1 MNDSIKLYLFKKQLE
16 YLEKKT
22 GKGTELI
29 SLYIPPDRNLADVM
43 NYLKEEYSQAA
54 NIKSSRT
61 RKNVQAAIVSIMQRI
76 KLFNKPP
83 ENGLVIFAGTISEN
97 NKEKLEIFLIEP
109 IDKIRSFIYRCD
121 SKFFLEPLKEMLTY
135 KKDAYGLLV
144 LDRGEAT
151 IGILKGKNI
160 TIVKHIESN
169 VPRKHGKGGQSQRR
183 FERLIEQAA
192 HEYFKRVAE
201 KAKEIFSSIEN
212 LKGIIIGGPGPTK
225 ELFVKEGYLGEL
237 TKKVL
242 DIVDT
247 SYTDEYGIR
256 ELVDKAEKILK
267 EEEINREKRLVRKF
281 LEEVAKDGLAIYGE
295 KDVREAIENGYADIV
310 LISEKYEK
318 YRVKIS
324 CKNCKYEKYLT
335 VENLEEFERRLSSTP
350 CPKCNSN
357 TLEIESYKTIIEEL
371 SELSEKTGA
380 KVEIISTETEEGMQF
395 LAFGGIGALL
405 RYKV

>member
-1 MNDSIKLYLFKKQLE
+1 MSDSVKLYLFKKHLE
-16 YLEKKT
+16 FLERKT

-29 SLYIPPDRNLADVM
+29 SLYIPPERNIADVM
-43 NYLKEEYSQAA
+43 NYLKEEYSQAG
-54 NIKSSRT
+54 NIKSPRT
-61 RKNVQAAIVSIMQRI
+61 RKNVQSAIVSIMQRL
-76 KLFNKPP
+76 KLINKPP
-83 ENGLVIFAGTISEN
+83 KNGLVIFAGTIAEN
-97 NKEKLEIFLIEP
+97 NKEKLEIYLLEP
-109 IDKIRSFIYRCD
+109 IDKINSFIYRCD
-121 SKFFLEPLKEMLTY
+121 SKFFLEPLKQMLTY
-135 KKDAYGLLV
+135 KRDAYGLLV
-144 LDRGEAT
+144 IDRGEAT
-151 IGILKGKNI
+151 IAILKGKNI
-160 TIVKHIESN
+160 SIVKHIESN

-201 KAKEIFSSIEN
+201 KAKEIFNSIEN

-225 ELFVKEGYLGEL
+225 EFFVKEGYLGEL

-242 DIVDT
+242 DVVDT

-267 EEEINREKRLVRKF
+267 EEEINKEKRLVRKF
-281 LEEVAKDGLAIYGE
+281 LEEVVKDGLAIYGE
-295 KDVREAIENGYADIV
+295 KEVRNAIENGCVDIV

-324 CKNCKYEKYLT
+324 CRNCGYEYFETIEDIKK
-335 VENLEEFERRLSSTP
+335 LEKEITGKR
-350 CPKCNSN
+350 CIKCQNT
-357 TLEIESYKTIIEEL
+357 TLEIEDYKTLIEEL

-380 KVEIISTETEEGMQF
+380 KVEIISTETDEGMQF

-405 RYKV
+405 RYKI

>member
-1 MNDSIKLYLFKKQLE
+1 MNESVKLYLFKKQLE

-54 NIKSSRT
+54 NIKSPRT
-61 RKNVQAAIVSIMQRI
+61 RKNVQSAIVSIMQRL

-97 NKEKLEIFLIEP
+97 NKEKLEVFLLEP
-109 IDKIRSFIYRCD
+109 IDRINSFIYRCD
-121 SKFFLEPLKEMLTY
+121 SKFFLEPLKQMLTY
-135 KKDAYGLLV
+135 KRDAYGLLV
-144 LDRGEAT
+144 IDRSEAT
-151 IGILKGKNI
+151 IAILKGKNI

-201 KAKEIFSSIEN
+201 KAKEIFNSIEN
-212 LKGIIIGGPGPTK
+212 LKGIIVGGPGPTK
-225 ELFVKEGYLGEL
+225 EFFVKEGYLGEL
-237 TKKVL
+237 TKKIL

-267 EEEINREKRLVRKF
+267 EEEISKEKKLVRKF
-281 LEEVAKDGLAIYGE
+281 LEEIARDGLAVYGE
-295 KDVREAIENGYADIV
+295 KDVREAVENGYADIV

-318 YRVKIS
+318 YRVKIV
-324 CKNCKYEKYLT
+324 CKNCKYEEYISSESIER
-335 VENLEEFERRLSSTP
+335 VEREILSKN
-350 CPKCNSN
+350 CPKCNAN

-371 SELSEKTGA
+371 SELAEKTGA
-380 KVEIISTETEEGMQF
+380 KVEVISTETEEGMQF